1 MDADFMI
8 CVHLHCTGFFMPTI
22 EIVCLNQ
29 TKPTDFSDFSF
40 AVWSENKIVSHRGLF
55 LSDFNN
61 LQGCIYHL
69 GNPDLKEEKDG
80 LFFAYELINE
90 SISDDD
96 NQDDDILKFNEEF
109 VPQIKE
115 MFIQL
120 LIDSP
125 IGKLIFI
132 SDWQFGTK
140 DVKRFEVISNT
151 EFWEYHDSGK
161 LRFNALYKIEG

>member
-1 MDADFMI
+1 
-8 CVHLHCTGFFMPTI
+8 MPTI

-40 AVWSENKIVSHRGLF
+40 AVWSEDEIASHRGLF
-55 LSDFNN
+55 HSDFSD

-80 LFFAYELINE
+80 LFCAYELINE
-90 SISDDD
+90 AISDDD
-96 NQDDDILKFNEEF
+96 ETDDFLKFNDEF

-115 MFIQL
+115 MFNQL
-120 LIDSP
+120 INNSP
-125 IGKLIFI
+125 IGKLIFS

-140 DVKRFEVISNT
+140 DVKRFKAIANN
-151 EFWEYHDSGK
+151 EFWEYHDLGK
-161 LRFNALYKIEG
+161 LRFNALYKIER